1 MKRRAFTLVELLV
14 VIGIIALLISIL
26 LPALQGAR
34 RQAQQVACL
43 SNLRQIGQA
52 ANMFANEHYQRLPV
66 AGAMWGPGGGTPQGM
81 HDSKKIYYA
90 YFNDAGATYVAPIQ
104 AALGPYLG
112 QKIRTDSRANLE
124 ADYALGG
131 NVERVFSC
139 PSDPHA
145 TDPAYTGVYIEG
157 GIPSGSIPMLDGSYA
172 YSEATLGWGDAG
184 DGSGCVGHSR
194 ARGIL
199 SRIHHPADC
208 IMLGD
213 GQRRLEDADHTAAFY
228 DHAAEISLYECFLDR
243 GLAGT
248 HDVFDLQRHKGK
260 MNILFCDGHGET
272 FPIGPALDAV
282 SLDKGFGR

>member
-1 MKRRAFTLVELLV
+1 MKRKAFTLVELLV

-66 AGAMWGPGGGTPQGM
+66 AGAMWGNGGGTPAGM
-81 HDSKKIYYA
+81 HDTRKIFYA
-90 YFNDAGATYVAPIQ
+90 YFNDGGGTYVAPIQ

-112 QKIRTDSRANLE
+112 QKIRMDSRANLE
-124 ADYALGG
+124 QDYNAGG
-131 NVERVFSC
+131 NVQRVFTC
-139 PSDPHA
+139 PADPHA
-145 TDPAYTGVYIEG
+145 TDPQYVGVYIEG

-172 YSEATLGWGDAG
+172 YSEASLGWGDDG
-184 DGSGCVGHSR
+184 DGSGCIGHSR
-194 ARGIL
+194 ARGML
-199 SRIHHPADC
+199 SRIAHPADV

-213 GQRRLEDADHTAAFY
+213 GQRRLEAADHTAAFF
-228 DHAAEISLYECFLDR
+228 DHAPEISLFECYTEN
-243 GLAGT
+243 GAGT
-248 HDVFDLQRHKGK
+248 RDVFDLQRHNKN

-272 FPIGPALDAV
+272 FQIGPALKQV
-282 SLDKGFGR
+282 SLDKGFRR